1 MSLKGA
7 AQHCRGTKKAGNVAQ
22 GCRAALPG
30 NDMGFLCRLRVLDP
44 LIVAWIKSEE
54 SVKNLYTHC
63 KDSLHFWNCCFRL
76 KC

>member
-7 AQHCRGTKKAGNVAQ
+7 AQHCRGTKKADNVAQ

-44 LIVAWIKSEE
+44 LIVAWIK
-54 SVKNLYTHC
+54 
-63 KDSLHFWNCCFRL
+63 
-76 KC
+76 